1 MKHLPEGCQVSGKW
15 SRKIIPTLIHCI
27 RNQNEV
33 WTLKDDLLCATLQS
47 IWDVVYKGSITHMVT
62 PNGPVIAVALEQ
74 LSEWRNGLSSI
85 TLVVLANFLSSQK
98 DLKTDENHKNILT
111 KLLHKLAFL
120 FEDIRDDSSKHM
132 RPYESDLIT
141 QMLMQHHCATL
152 GAVHVQR
159 TTTLTYGK
167 GALCLATALACL
179 STLSLHIADSFLMFQ
194 MKCALTL
201 FAEDDIVFA
210 NIEINSK
217 GKASKTPQRY
227 NKSTGK
233 ESSTLLAFSEAN

>member
-1 MKHLPEGCQVSGKW
+1 M
-15 SRKIIPTLIHCI
+15 
-27 RNQNEV
+27 
-33 WTLKDDLLCATLQS
+33 
-47 IWDVVYKGSITHMVT
+47 
-62 PNGPVIAVALEQ
+62 
-74 LSEWRNGLSSI
+74 
-85 TLVVLANFLSSQK
+85 LANFLSSQK
-98 DLKTDENHKNILT
+98 DLKTDENHKNIST